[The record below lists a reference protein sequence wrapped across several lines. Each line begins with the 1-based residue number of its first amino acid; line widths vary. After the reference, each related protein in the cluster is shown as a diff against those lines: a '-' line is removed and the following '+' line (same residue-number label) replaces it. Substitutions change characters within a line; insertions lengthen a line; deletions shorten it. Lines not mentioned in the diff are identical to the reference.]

1 MNAQIAKLENSEI
14 KSFTVAANVT
24 QDGAT
29 ILSLSSKGNVD
40 AENFENLKVDNV
52 LTGSPEVTG
61 TETTETIHA
70 YIRGFH
76 AFGENSDGTYNYSD
90 LSEVFSADG
99 MTSVGA
105 DYIYGGG
112 IVGSDGI
119 FGNGGE
125 LLLRLANANDAIV
138 ISETEHTVTLDINAI
153 VYGVADTLK
162 QIINNLTE
170 KTTIKGFL
178 ECSAVKYY
186 IDMFT
191 DGITGQDV
199 LDTVAAI
206 IESQSGGATTAD
218 QIKTYM
224 GILELTPAE
233 DATVYEYLVQ
243 LVNSDTF
250 AQAILGSEDAT
261 AFGNY
266 KVGDLIALAIGSV
279 GDSGNTA
286 VATLPAQPSAS
297 DCIEILQAAINGL
310 VGEEGM
316 ISKTRVTIPDM
327 ENGVIYTAENFK
339 ITYRFNASDVL
350 TAVNFTGEVSYAS
363 TTANSESGTIAADV
377 TIAVSS
383 DVIADSEFDAIDDYT
398 AVYYNENYELVE
410 TTVGAILAGNNGEQ
424 TVPDTDTPNTDNT
437 QTVPDTDSEADN
449 GAN

>member
-14 KSFTVAANVT
+14 KSFT
-24 QDGAT
+24 AT
-29 ILSLSSKGNVD
+29 GNFTSGGESLVSLGVKGNLED
-40 AENFENLKVDNV
+40 MKIDISA
-52 LTGSPEVTG
+52 TGSPEVTG
-61 TETTETIHA
+61 TETSLTMHT
-70 YIRGFH
+70 YIRGLH
-76 AFGENSDGTYNYSD
+76 AFTENSEGKYDYTD
-90 LSEVFSADG
+90 LSAEFSADG

-138 ISETEHTVTLDINAI
+138 IDEAEHTVTLDINAI

-162 QIINNLTE
+162 QIVNNLTE
-170 KTTIKGFL
+170 KTTVKGFL

-191 DGITGQDV
+191 DGMTGQDV
-199 LDTVAAI
+199 VDTVAQMVEA
-206 IESQSGGATTAD
+206 ESGGQVTAE
-218 QIKTYM
+218 QIKAM
-224 GILELTPAE
+224 LSAAGLTPAE
-233 DATVYEYLVQ
+233 GATVYDYLVQ
-243 LVNSDTF
+243 LVNSDQF
-250 AQAILGSEDAT
+250 AQLMLGSEDAT

-363 TTANSESGTIAADV
+363 TAANSESVTIAADV

-383 DVIADSEFDAIDDYT
+383 DVIADGEFDTIDDYT
-398 AVYYNENYELVE
+398 AVYYNENYEPVE